1 MNTLAEIILERV
13 LGMQY
18 VNSAGRNDMIDSK
31 VR

>member
-1 MNTLAEIILERV
+1 MNTLAEIIV